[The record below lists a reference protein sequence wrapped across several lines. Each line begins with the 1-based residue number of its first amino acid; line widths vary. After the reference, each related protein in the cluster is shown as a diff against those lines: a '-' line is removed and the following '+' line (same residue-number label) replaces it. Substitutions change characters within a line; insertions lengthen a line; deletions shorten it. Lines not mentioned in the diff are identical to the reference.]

1 MQVTDVLIVNDNLI
15 AQAVRE
21 LGIRVPVLRV
31 EAHGNGG
38 LKLWLYGGQ
47 GEPVVWEPQAKAEVK
62 AKAEAKVEV
71 EAKVEAKVEAEAEPK
86 PKRTSRSKPKAR

>member
-1 MQVTDVLIVNDNLI
+1 MYVTDVLIVNDNLI

-47 GEPVVWEPQAKAEVK
+47 GEPVVWEPQAKAE
-62 AKAEAKVEV
+62 AKVEV
-71 EAKVEAKVEAEAEPK
+71 EAEAKPKRKPK
-86 PKRTSRSKPKAR
+86 PKSRAKTR

>member
-1 MQVTDVLIVNDNLI
+1 MTDVLIVNDNLI

-21 LGIRVPVLRV
+21 LGIGVPVLRV

-47 GEPVVWEPQAKAEVK
+47 GEPVTWEPK

-71 EAKVEAKVEAEAEPK
+71 EAKVEAEPK
-86 PKRTSRSKPKAR
+86 PKRKPKPKPKAG

>member
-47 GEPVVWEPQAKAEVK
+47 GEPVTWEPK
-62 AKAEAKVEV
+62 AK
-71 EAKVEAKVEAEAEPK
+71 AKVEAEAKPKRKPKSKPK
-86 PKRTSRSKPKAR
+86 PKTR

>member
-47 GEPVVWEPQAKAEVK
+47 GEPVVWEPQAKAE
-62 AKAEAKVEV
+62 
-71 EAKVEAKVEAEAEPK
+71 AKVEAEAKAEAKAEPKRKPK
-86 PKRTSRSKPKAR
+86 PKSRAKTR

>member
-47 GEPVVWEPQAKAEVK
+47 GEPVVWEPKG
-62 AKAEAKVEV
+62 KAEAK
-71 EAKVEAKVEAEAEPK
+71 AKVEAEAEPK
-86 PKRTSRSKPKAR
+86 RKPKSKPKPKAG